1 MPLSE
6 KGKLAVAALRVVVL
20 KESREL
26 EAAMVGIEEEMEGRL
41 SLMFGPQHPKW
52 SQMHLYD
59 SPWLRD
65 WVGVR
70 TLREHVPEIAESFRK
85 QVNDMSQWA
94 QDVRQCQK
102 VMDPEQRLDQ
112 SVLRQSM
119 VLSQFLNAVEAA
131 EDMLIQMEQDSD

>member
-59 SPWLRD
+59 FPLAAGLGRSEDPQGACAGDRRELQEAGQRHEP
-65 WVGVR
+65 VG
-70 TLREHVPEIAESFRK
+70 TGREAVPESDGPGAE
-85 QVNDMSQWA
+85 A
-94 QDVRQCQK
+94 
-102 VMDPEQRLDQ
+102 
-112 SVLRQSM
+112 
-119 VLSQFLNAVEAA
+119 
-131 EDMLIQMEQDSD
+131 